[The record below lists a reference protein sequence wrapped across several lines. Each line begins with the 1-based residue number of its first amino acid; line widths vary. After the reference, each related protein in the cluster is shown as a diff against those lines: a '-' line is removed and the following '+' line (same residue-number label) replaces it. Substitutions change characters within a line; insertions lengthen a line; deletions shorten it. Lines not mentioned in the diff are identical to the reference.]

1 MSTTIQYKGNTLATV
16 SNNTKTLKTAGKY
29 MEGDVV
35 LTDVS
40 GGSEAISVVD
50 TLDANGGTIRTI
62 TAVDI
67 SDTTAQASDVAQGKY
82 FYTADGTKTAG
93 TSTGGG
99 GGGLYDYFGAG
110 TEYVGKVF
118 SETYNLADDTSFDS
132 WTASTTATVIK
143 SQSTTYDVEVN
154 IENRN
159 YDYFVVLKSLTKFA
173 YKNGTENKNIMT
185 TLAEIRCNCVTFEPY
200 SYSTWHSGTHGTPNV
215 SASYSKMIGYF
226 YSTNNALDYVT
237 SAYGVYKTGA
247 PSGSLSA
254 TLYRLK
260 TPAIYARC
268 NSSFFDISQ
277 KENVDSENTTITYE
291 VEVYRTPKSYVQE
304 MVDELCTLLNN

>member
-1 MSTTIQYKGNTLATV
+1 MGVNKV
-16 SNNTKTLKTAGKY
+16 KY
-29 MEGDVV
+29 GENVV
-35 LTDVS
+35 LDISSDTVTADKLLQGYTAHDNTGTLITGTATQ
-40 GGSEAISVVD
+40 GGSVTQD
-50 TLDANGGTIRTI
+50 
-62 TAVDI
+62 
-67 SDTTAQASDVAQGKY
+67 Q
-82 FYTADGTKTAG
+82 DGFIVLPPDG
-93 TSTGGG
+93 SGGG

-200 SYSTWHSGTHGTPNV
+200 TYSTWHSGTHSTPNV

-226 YSTNNALDYVT
+226 YSTNNALDYVQ